1 MVNVPF
7 EDVHDPPPLLLLLLL
22 LLLEPPPPLMA
33 LIVKVPL
40 VAEEKVRRS
49 ILYPTL

>member
-22 LLLEPPPPLMA
+22 LLLEPPPPLTA
-33 LIVKVPL
+33 LIVKVP
-40 VAEEKVRRS
+40 VCHPVVPEFSVDSER
-49 ILYPTL
+49 